1 MSDSLLRI
9 GTSGVLASNGLLS
22 TTSNN
27 IANLNTK
34 GYVRQDTEY
43 DSAILGMG
51 VGRGTTDRIVNE
63 FTLRQLRRDTSNVGF
78 TSQYLSEAT
87 RVDTLFANSAN
98 SISTGVTDLFK
109 QLQSANNDPAN
120 NSSRQLVL
128 GSAQTLINKFNT
140 LSNLVLEQRTYINQQ
155 LDTYV
160 NDANSAVS
168 TVALLNKEISSY
180 GVGSNSPP
188 PLDLLDRRDEA
199 LRKLSEMMEVTTLD
213 AKNGEKLVF
222 LSTGQ
227 SLILEQGKFN
237 MLSAEGDP
245 DVDRKVVKL
254 QLDFNSNVKMDVE
267 SNELGGK
274 IGGLLEFRAKML
286 EPTQNRLGQLALA
299 FGDSF
304 NTQNK
309 LGMDANGQLGKD
321 IFSFPSFAGLAL
333 DQNTGGGKVTA
344 VLEAGRGV
352 DIPPNDFVITFT
364 APNQFTMEALDDNG
378 KAITGSA
385 VTSTIAAYP
394 ATFNTGNVTGG
405 FLYGFEVTLDNSL
418 GAFAD
423 GDQFILKPLTSAA
436 QNIQLATTRG
446 EDLALA
452 GPLRGDFNINN
463 LGNGKFGDIT
473 VTDTDPATS
482 EFSAPGSLDGGPFE
496 IRYIGGN
503 QFEIRNNA
511 NTLLGTTAVMANG
524 QYNNVLTSAGLNNYG
539 FDFSI
544 TGVPKAGDTFSL
556 GYNEGGFK
564 DNRNGLKLAQL
575 QTTDTMRK
583 TAVASTTADNKYSFN
598 EAYGAMVGFVG
609 EKTSQIRIAAQS
621 SNSLLEQSTAWY
633 ESVSGVNLDEEA
645 SNLIRFQQSYAAA
658 AKIISTSQT
667 IFDTLLAA
675 AR

>member
-1 MSDSLLRI
+1 MSDSLLKI

-34 GYVRQDTEY
+34 GYVRQNTEY

-109 QLQSANNDPAN
+109 QLQTANNDPAN

-140 LSNLVLEQRTYINQQ
+140 LSSLVLEQRTYINQQ

-160 NDANSAVS
+160 NEANSAAG
-168 TVALLNKEISSY
+168 TVALLNKEIASY
-180 GVGSNSPP
+180 GLGNNSPP
-188 PLDLLDRRDEA
+188 PLDLLDKRDEA
-199 LRKLSEMMEVTTLD
+199 LRKLSEMMEITTLD

-222 LSTGQ
+222 LATGQ
-227 SLILEQGKFN
+227 ALVLEQGKFN

-245 DVDRKVVKL
+245 DIDRKVVKL
-254 QLDFNSNVKMDVE
+254 QLDFNSNVVMDVD
-267 SNELGGK
+267 SDSLGGK
-274 IGGLLEFRAKML
+274 IGGLLEFRSKML

-304 NTQNK
+304 NTQNR

-321 IFSFPSFAGLAL
+321 IFTFPTFSGLSV
-333 DQNTGGGKVTA
+333 DRNTGSGQVTA
-344 VLEAGRGV
+344 TLEPGRGV
-352 DIPPNDFVITFT
+352 DIPPNEFVVTYT
-364 APNQFTMEALDDNG
+364 APNQFTMEALDENG
-378 KAITGSA
+378 KAIAGSA
-385 VTSTIAAYP
+385 ITSTITGYP
-394 ATFNTGNVTGG
+394 ATFNTGNVAGG

-423 GDQFILKPLTSAA
+423 GDQFILKPLTSAS

-463 LGNGKFGDIT
+463 LGNGKFGDIK

-482 EFSAPGSLDGGPFE
+482 EFSAPGSLDGDPFE
-496 IRYIGGN
+496 IRFIGGD
-503 QFEIRNNA
+503 QFEIRDSA
-511 NTLLGTTAVMANG
+511 NTLLGTTAVMAGG
-524 QYNNVLTSAGLNNYG
+524 QYNNILTSAGLNNYG
-539 FDFSI
+539 FDFSM
-544 TGVPKAGDTFSL
+544 TGVPKPGDTFTL
-556 GYNEGGFK
+556 RYNDGGFK
-564 DNRNGLKLAQL
+564 DNRNGLMLGQL

-583 TAVASTTADNKYSFN
+583 TAVASATADNKYSFN

-609 EKTSQIRIAAQS
+609 EKTSQIRIAAAS
-621 SNSLLEQSTAWY
+621 SNSLLDQSKAWH

>member
-1 MSDSLLRI
+1 MSDNLLKI

-34 GYVRQDTEY
+34 GYIRQSTEY

-109 QLQSANNDPAN
+109 QLQAANNDPAN

-128 GSAQTLINKFNT
+128 GSSQTLINKFNT

-160 NDANSAVS
+160 NEANSAAG
-168 TVALLNKEISSY
+168 TVALLNKEIASY
-180 GVGSNSPP
+180 GSGINTPP
-188 PLDLLDRRDEA
+188 PLDLLDKRDEA
-199 LRKLSEMMEVTTLD
+199 LRKLSEMMEITTLD
-213 AKNGEKLVF
+213 ANNGEKLVF
-222 LSTGQ
+222 LATGQ
-227 SLILEQGKFN
+227 SLVLEQGKFN

-245 DVDRKVVKL
+245 DIDRKVVKL
-254 QLDFNSNVKMDVE
+254 QLDFNSNVKIDVD
-267 SNELGGK
+267 SNSLGGK
-274 IGGLLEFRAKML
+274 VGGLLEFRAKML

-321 IFSFPSFAGLAL
+321 IFAFPTFTGLSVER
-333 DQNTGGGKVTA
+333 NTGAGQVTA
-344 VLEAGRGV
+344 KLEPGRGV
-352 DIPPNDFVITFT
+352 DIPPNDFVVTFT
-364 APNQFTMEALDDNG
+364 APDQFTMEALDDNG
-378 KAITGSA
+378 KAIAGSA
-385 VTSTIAAYP
+385 VTSTITGYP
-394 ATFNTGNVTGG
+394 ATFNTGNATGG
-405 FLYGFEVTLDNSL
+405 FLYGFEVTLDDSL
-418 GAFAD
+418 GAFAN

-436 QNIQLATTRG
+436 QNIRLATTRG

-463 LGNGKFGDIT
+463 LGNGKFGDIK

-482 EFSAPGSLDGGPFE
+482 IFSAPGSLDGAPYE
-496 IRYIGGN
+496 IRFIGGD
-503 QFEIRNNA
+503 QFEIRDSA
-511 NTLLGTTAVMANG
+511 NTLVGTTAVMAGG
-524 QYNNVLTSAGLNNYG
+524 QYNNILASAGLNNYG

-544 TGVPKAGDTFSL
+544 TGVPKAGDTFTL
-556 GYNEGGFK
+556 GYNDGGFK
-564 DNRNGLKLAQL
+564 DNRNGLKLGQL

-583 TAVASTTADNKYSFN
+583 TAVASATADNKYSFN
-598 EAYGAMVGFVG
+598 EAYGAMVGFIG
-609 EKTSQIRIAAQS
+609 EKTSQIRVAAQS
-621 SNSLLEQSTAWY
+621 SNSLLEQSTAWH

-645 SNLIRFQQSYAAA
+645 ANLIRFQQSYAAA

>member
-1 MSDSLLRI
+1 MSDSLLKI

-34 GYVRQDTEY
+34 GYVRQSTEY

-63 FTLRQLRRDTSNVGF
+63 FTLRQIRRDTSNVGF
-78 TSQYLSEAT
+78 SSQYLSEAT
-87 RVDTLFANSAN
+87 RVDSLFANSAN

-109 QLQSANNDPAN
+109 QLQAANNDPAN

-160 NDANSAVS
+160 NDANAAVG
-168 TVALLNKEISSY
+168 TVALLNKEIASY
-180 GVGSNSPP
+180 GSGVNTPP
-188 PLDLLDRRDEA
+188 PLDLLDKRDEA
-199 LRKLSEMMEVTTLD
+199 LRKLSEMMEITTLD
-213 AKNGEKLVF
+213 AANGEKLVF

-227 SLILEQGKFN
+227 SLVLQQGKFN

-245 DVDRKVVKL
+245 DIDRKVVKL
-254 QLDFNSNVKMDVE
+254 QLDFNSNVRMDVD

-309 LGMDANGQLGKD
+309 LGMDANGQLGKN
-321 IFSFPSFAGLAL
+321 IFTFPTFAGLAV
-333 DQNTGGGKVTA
+333 DRNTGAGQVTA
-344 VLEAGRGV
+344 IMQPGKGV
-352 DIPPNDFVITFT
+352 DIPPNEFLVTYT
-364 APNQFTMEALDDNG
+364 APDQFKMEALDDNG
-378 KAITGSA
+378 KAIAGSA
-385 VTSTIAAYP
+385 VTSTITGYP
-394 ATFNTGNVTGG
+394 ATFNTGNVAGG
-405 FLYGFEVTLDNSL
+405 FLYGFEVTLSNTL
-418 GAFAD
+418 GAFAS
-423 GDQFILKPLTSAA
+423 GDQFILKPMTAA
-436 QNIQLATTRG
+436 SQNIQLATTRG

-463 LGNGKFGDIT
+463 LGNGKFGDIK
-473 VTDTDPATS
+473 VTNTDPATS
-482 EFSAPGSLDGGPFE
+482 AFSAVSTLDVGPFE
-496 IRYIGGN
+496 IRFTAGN
-503 QFEIRNNA
+503 QFEIRDNT
-511 NTLLGTTAVMANG
+511 NTLVGTTAAMTGG
-524 QYNNVLTSAGLNNYG
+524 QYNNILASASLNNYG

-544 TGVPKAGDTFSL
+544 TGVPKPGDTFTL
-556 GYNEGGFK
+556 RYNDGGFK
-564 DNRNGLKLAQL
+564 DNRNGLKLGQL

-583 TAVASTTADNKYSFN
+583 TAVAAPTADNKYSFN

-621 SNSLLEQSTAWY
+621 SNSLLEQSKAWY

-645 SNLIRFQQSYAAA
+645 ANLIRFQQSYAAA

>member
-1 MSDSLLRI
+1 MSDNLLSI

-34 GYVRQDTEY
+34 GYVRQTTEY
-43 DSAILGMG
+43 ESAILGMG
-51 VGRGTTDRIVNE
+51 VGRGTTDRLVNE

-78 TSQYLSEAT
+78 TSQYLAEAT

-98 SISTGVTDLFK
+98 SVSTGVTDLFK
-109 QLQSANNDPAN
+109 QLQTANNDPAN

-140 LSNLVLEQRTYINQQ
+140 LSSLVLEQRTYINQQ

-160 NDANSAVS
+160 NDANSAVG
-168 TVALLNKEISSY
+168 TVALLNKEIASY
-180 GVGSNSPP
+180 GLGISSPP
-188 PLDLLDRRDEA
+188 PLDLLDKRDEA
-199 LRKLSEMMEVTTLD
+199 LRKLSEMMDVTTLD

-222 LSTGQ
+222 LATGQ
-227 SLILEQGKFN
+227 SLVLEQGKFN
-237 MLSAEGDP
+237 MLSAVGDP
-245 DVDRKVVKL
+245 DIDRKVVKL
-254 QLDFNSNVKMDVE
+254 QLDFNSNVVMDVD
-267 SNELGGK
+267 STQLGGK
-274 IGGLLEFRAKML
+274 IGGLLEFRSKML

-304 NTQNK
+304 NAQNK

-321 IFSFPSFAGLAL
+321 IFAFPTFGGLSVAR
-333 DQNTGGGKVTA
+333 NTGAGQVTA
-344 VLEAGRGV
+344 SLESGRGV
-352 DIPPNDFVITFT
+352 DIPPNNFVITYT
-364 APNQFTMEALDDNG
+364 DPNQFTMEALDDNG
-378 KAITGSA
+378 KAIAGSA
-385 VTSTIAAYP
+385 VTSTITGYP
-394 ATFNTGNVTGG
+394 ATFNTSNVAGG
-405 FLYGFEVTLDNSL
+405 FLYGYEVTLDNSL
-418 GAFAD
+418 GAFVT
-423 GDQFILKPLTSAA
+423 GDQFILKPLTAA
-436 QNIQLATTRG
+436 SQNIQLATTRG

-482 EFSAPGSLDGGPFE
+482 EFSSPGSLDGAPFE
-496 IRYIGGN
+496 ILFIGGN
-503 QFEIRNNA
+503 QFEIRDST
-511 NTLLGTTAVMANG
+511 NTLIGTTAVMAGG
-524 QYNNVLTSAGLNNYG
+524 QYNNILASAGLTNYG

-544 TGVPKAGDTFSL
+544 TGVPKAGDTFTL
-556 GYNEGGFK
+556 GYNDGGFK
-564 DNRNGLKLAQL
+564 DNRNGLMLGQL

-583 TAVASTTADNKYSFN
+583 TAVASITADNTYSFN

-621 SNSLLEQSTAWY
+621 SNSLLEQSKAWY
-633 ESVSGVNLDEEA
+633 ESVSGVNMDEEA

>member
-1 MSDSLLRI
+1 MSDSLLKI

-34 GYVRQDTEY
+34 GYVRQSTEY

-78 TSQYLSEAT
+78 TSQYLAEAT

-98 SISTGVTDLFK
+98 SISTGVTDMFK
-109 QLQSANNDPAN
+109 QLQAANNDPAN

-160 NDANSAVS
+160 NEANAAVG
-168 TVALLNKEISSY
+168 TVALLNKEIASY
-180 GVGSNSPP
+180 GLGLNTPP
-188 PLDLLDRRDEA
+188 PLDLLDKRDEA
-199 LRKLSEMMEVTTLD
+199 LRKLSEMMEITTLD

-245 DVDRKVVKL
+245 DIDRKVVKL
-254 QLDFNSNVKMDVE
+254 QLDFNSNVKMDVD

-274 IGGLLEFRAKML
+274 IGGLLEFRSKML
-286 EPTQNRLGQLALA
+286 EPTQNKLGQLALA

-321 IFSFPSFAGLAL
+321 IFTFPTFGGLAV
-333 DQNTGGGKVTA
+333 DRNTGAGQVTA
-344 VLEAGRGV
+344 VLEPGRGV
-352 DIPPNDFVITFT
+352 DIPPNDFVVTFT

-378 KAITGSA
+378 KAIAGSA
-385 VTSTIAAYP
+385 VTSTITGYP
-394 ATFNTGNVTGG
+394 ATFNTGNVAGG

-418 GAFAD
+418 GAFAN
-423 GDQFILKPLTSAA
+423 GDQFILKPLTTAS

-463 LGNGKFGDIT
+463 LGNGKFGDIKI
-473 VTDTDPATS
+473 TDTDPATS

-503 QFEIRNNA
+503 QFEIRDNA
-511 NTLLGTTAVMANG
+511 STLVGTTAVMAGG
-524 QYNNVLTSAGLNNYG
+524 QYNNILASAGLNNYG

-544 TGVPKAGDTFSL
+544 TGVPKAGDTFTL
-556 GYNEGGFK
+556 GFNDGGFK
-564 DNRNGLKLAQL
+564 DNRNGLMLGQL

-583 TAVASTTADNKYSFN
+583 TAVASATADNKYSFN

-621 SNSLLEQSTAWY
+621 SNSLLEQSSAWY

>member
-1 MSDSLLRI
+1 MSDNLLTI
-9 GTSGVLASNGLLS
+9 GTSGVLASNGLLA

-34 GYVRQDTEY
+34 GYVRQTTEY
-43 DSAILGMG
+43 ESASLGMG
-51 VGRGTTDRIVNE
+51 VGRGTTDRLLNE
-63 FTLRQLRRDTSNVGF
+63 FTLRQVRRDTSNVGF
-78 TSQYLSEAT
+78 TSQYLAEAT

-98 SISTGVTDLFK
+98 SVSTGVTDLFK
-109 QLQSANNDPAN
+109 QLQTANNDPAN

-140 LSNLVLEQRTYINQQ
+140 LSSLVLEQRTYINQQ

-160 NDANSAVS
+160 NQANSAVG
-168 TVALLNKEISSY
+168 TVALLNKEIASY
-180 GVGSNSPP
+180 GLGLNSPP
-188 PLDLLDRRDEA
+188 PLDLLDKRDEA

-222 LSTGQ
+222 LATGQ
-227 SLILEQGKFN
+227 SLVLEQGKFN

-245 DVDRKVVKL
+245 DIDRKVVKL
-254 QLDFNSNVKMDVE
+254 QLDFNTSVIMDVD
-267 SNELGGK
+267 SKELGGK
-274 IGGLLEFRAKML
+274 IGGLLEFRSKML

-321 IFSFPSFAGLAL
+321 IFTYPTFGGLSLARNAGAG
-333 DQNTGGGKVTA
+333 QVTA
-344 VLEAGRGV
+344 ILEPGRGV
-352 DIPPNDFVITFT
+352 DIPPNDFVITYT
-364 APNQFTMEALDDNG
+364 ALNQFTMEALDENG
-378 KAITGSA
+378 KAISGSA
-385 VTSTIAAYP
+385 VTGTITGSP
-394 ATFNTGNVTGG
+394 ATFNTGNVAGG
-405 FLYGFEVTLDNSL
+405 FLYGFEVTLDDSA
-418 GAFAD
+418 GAFAV
-423 GDQFILKPLTSAA
+423 GDQFILKPLTTTS

-482 EFSAPGSLDGGPFE
+482 EFSATGSLDGAPFE
-496 IRYIGGN
+496 VRYIGGN
-503 QFEIRNNA
+503 QFEIRDNA
-511 NTLLGTTAVMANG
+511 SALVGTTAVMSGG
-524 QYNNVLTSAGLNNYG
+524 QYNNILTSAGLTNYG

-544 TGVPKAGDTFSL
+544 AGVPKAGDTFTL
-556 GYNEGGFK
+556 RYNDGGFK
-564 DNRNGLKLAQL
+564 DNRNGLMLGQL

-583 TAVASTTADNKYSFN
+583 TAVASATADNKYSFN

-609 EKTSQIRIAAQS
+609 EKTSQIRIAAES
-621 SNSLLEQSTAWY
+621 SNSLLDQSTAWY

-645 SNLIRFQQSYAAA
+645 ANLIRFQQSYAAA